1 MDHTLSVL
9 SNTSKLCQKHP
20 DLDIL
25 SIGKENMIYYLRPN
39 VKNIVKMS
47 ESIDL
52 KGCGIV
58 RFGDKVKVQTS
69 GFKWNLGERYEYS
82 SLEWGSFISGS
93 N

>member
-1 MDHTLSVL
+1 MDHTLSAL

-47 ESIDL
+47 
-52 KGCGIV
+52 
-58 RFGDKVKVQTS
+58 
-69 GFKWNLGERYEYS
+69 
-82 SLEWGSFISGS
+82 
-93 N
+93 